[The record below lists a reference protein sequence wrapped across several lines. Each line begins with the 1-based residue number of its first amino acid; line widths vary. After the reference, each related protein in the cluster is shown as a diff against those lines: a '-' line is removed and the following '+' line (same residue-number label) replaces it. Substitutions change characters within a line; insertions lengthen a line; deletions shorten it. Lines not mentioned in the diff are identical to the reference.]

1 MKTVGIIGGLGPE
14 TTAKFYLEVLSSC
27 FKFHNL
33 GRPPMVIFNVPMSF
47 KLEEEIITASE
58 RTDFFV
64 PFLTDAAIRLEKSGV
79 DFIVIPCNTAHVFID
94 QVRKSVNIPILS
106 IVEESV
112 RFLTDQ
118 RMDRIGLLGTTQT
131 IETKLFDNECRQNG
145 IKINKPSLRNQ
156 LQIASIITK
165 IVKNNHS
172 LSDQKKLLKIIDDF
186 KDSDCILLACTD
198 LQLLVSNHK
207 SLKIFDT
214 MKILADATV
223 REILKGGE

>member
-27 FKFHNL
+27 FKSHNL
-33 GRPPMVIFNVPMSF
+33 GRPPMLIFNVPMSF

-58 RTDFFV
+58 KTDFFV

-94 QVRKSVNIPILS
+94 QIRKSVNIPVLS

-112 RFLTDQ
+112 KFLMNQ
-118 RMDRIGLLGTTQT
+118 GIDRIGLLATTQT
-131 IETKLFDNECRQNG
+131 VESKLFDGECRENG
-145 IKINKPSLRNQ
+145 MKINKPNQRNQ
-156 LQIASIITK
+156 LKIASIIK
-165 IVKNNHS
+165 NIVKSDHS
-172 LSDQKKLLKIIDDF
+172 LNDQKKLLRIIDDF
-186 KDSDCILLACTD
+186 DDIDCVLLACTD
-198 LQLLVSNHK
+198 LQLLIQKHEKLRV
-207 SLKIFDT
+207 FDT

-223 REILKGGE
+223 KEILNEN